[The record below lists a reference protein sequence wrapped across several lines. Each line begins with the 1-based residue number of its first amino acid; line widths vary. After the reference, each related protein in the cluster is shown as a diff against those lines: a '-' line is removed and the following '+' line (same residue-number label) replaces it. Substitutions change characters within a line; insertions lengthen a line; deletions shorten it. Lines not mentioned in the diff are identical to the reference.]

1 MTQNINSAN
10 RPEIL
15 VIDNYD
21 SFTWNLVHYLEELG
35 AQTKVVRNDD
45 FTVEELMAQKPD
57 GVVLSPGPKAPKDA
71 GVCLDFLKS
80 APDDLPIFGVCLG
93 HQSIGEAFGGE
104 VVSAQEILHGKISAV
119 THENGAMFKGIP
131 NTFDA
136 VRYHSL
142 SVKRQGLPNVLKV
155 EAETSDREIMAISHV
170 NRPIF
175 GVQFHPES
183 IGSEYGHALLN
194 NFVEL
199 TKRAKRHE

>member
-1 MTQNINSAN
+1 MSKNIKSDTKPN
-10 RPEIL
+10 IL

-35 AQTKVVRNDD
+35 AHTNVVRNDK
-45 FTVEELMAQKPD
+45 FTVEELLNQKPD

-71 GVCLDFLKS
+71 GVCLEFLKS
-80 APDDLPIFGVCLG
+80 APDNLPIFGVCLG
-93 HQSIGEAFGGE
+93 HQSIGEAFGGH
-104 VVSAQEILHGKISAV
+104 VVSAQEILHGKVSTV
-119 THENGAMFKGIP
+119 THANGNMFAGIP
-131 NTFDA
+131 ETFDA

-142 SVKRQGLPNVLKV
+142 SVGRQGLPNVLKI
-155 EAETSDREIMAISHV
+155 EAETDDGEIMAVSHV
-170 NRPIF
+170 ERPIF

-199 TKRAKRHE
+199 TK

>member
-1 MTQNINSAN
+1 MSKNIKSDTKPN
-10 RPEIL
+10 IL

-35 AQTKVVRNDD
+35 AHTNVVRNDK
-45 FTVEELMAQKPD
+45 FTVEELLNQKPD

-71 GVCLDFLKS
+71 GVCLEFLKS
-80 APDDLPIFGVCLG
+80 APDNLPIFGVCLG
-93 HQSIGEAFGGE
+93 HQSIGEAFGGQ
-104 VVSAQEILHGKISAV
+104 VVSAQEILHGKVSTV
-119 THENGAMFKGIP
+119 THGNGNMFEGIP
-131 NTFDA
+131 ETFDA

-142 SVKRQGLPNVLKV
+142 SVRRQGLPNVLKI
-155 EAETSDREIMAISHV
+155 EAETDDGEIMAVSHV
-170 NRPIF
+170 ERPIF

-199 TKRAKRHE
+199 TK

>member
-1 MTQNINSAN
+1 MSKNIKSDTKPN
-10 RPEIL
+10 IL

-35 AQTKVVRNDD
+35 AHTNVVRNDK
-45 FTVEELMAQKPD
+45 FTVDELLNQKPD

-71 GVCLDFLKS
+71 GVCLEFLKS
-80 APDDLPIFGVCLG
+80 APDNLPIFGVCLG
-93 HQSIGEAFGGE
+93 HQSIGEAFGGQ
-104 VVSAQEILHGKISAV
+104 VVSAQEILHGKVSTV
-119 THENGAMFKGIP
+119 THANGNMFEGIP
-131 NTFDA
+131 ETFDA

-142 SVKRQGLPNVLKV
+142 SVRRQGLPNVLKI
-155 EAETSDREIMAISHV
+155 EAETDDGEIMAVSHV
-170 NRPIF
+170 ERPIF

-199 TKRAKRHE
+199 TK